1 MCLWGLEWGKW
12 GHLPISSTG
21 HFPFIDQ
28 GLQIFTYD
36 KENYSHKEIGKG
48 NSSRNLYHSHQATV
62 STRERPYG
70 SRWWW
75 GNGVWLW
82 MVMNKSFTIFH
93 LSLLGLTFEF
103 RILVVFVCLHPT
115 TQKANSENSVPIGV
129 KLEKQ
134 SKTNPK
140 DLGGS
145 AARWC
150 LSRPKYGVN
159 RHNLSETPLHN
170 THQYKRATS
179 LAGIYSKEIRT
190 RASRWI
196 TRS

>member
-1 MCLWGLEWGKW
+1 
-12 GHLPISSTG
+12 
-21 HFPFIDQ
+21 
-28 GLQIFTYD
+28 
-36 KENYSHKEIGKG
+36 
-48 NSSRNLYHSHQATV
+48 
-62 STRERPYG
+62 
-70 SRWWW
+70 
-75 GNGVWLW
+75 
-82 MVMNKSFTIFH
+82 MVMNKSFTMFH

-150 LSRPKYGVN
+150 LSRPKYEVN
-159 RHNLSETPLHN
+159 GHNLSETPLHN

-179 LAGIYSKEIRT
+179 LAGIYSKEIIGHVHQGEAQGA
-190 RASRWI
+190 RAFQQETLKNQMLIIKDWLSKAKLYALQL
-196 TRS
+196 